1 MEVEL
6 VTMAERI
13 ALEISSMSPQAQQQ
27 VLDFALSLKRKE
39 QQVLEAD
46 MDAVI
51 EENLIAL
58 EELAK

>member
-1 MEVEL
+1 M
-6 VTMAERI
+6 TMAERI

-51 EENLIAL
+51 EENLTAL

>member
-1 MEVEL
+1 M
-6 VTMAERI
+6 TITERI
-13 ALEISSMSPQAQQQ
+13 ALETSCMSPQAQQQ

-39 QQVLEAD
+39 QQALEAD

-51 EENLIAL
+51 GENLTAL

>member
-1 MEVEL
+1 MEVERM
-6 VTMAERI
+6 TTAERI
-13 ALEISSMSPQAQQQ
+13 ALEISGMSPQAQQQ

-39 QQVLEAD
+39 QQALDAD

>member
-39 QQVLEAD
+39 QQALEAD

-51 EENLIAL
+51 EENLTAL

>member
-1 MEVEL
+1 M
-6 VTMAERI
+6 TMAERI
-13 ALEISSMSPQAQQQ
+13 ALETSSLSPQAQQQ

-39 QQVLEAD
+39 QQALEAD